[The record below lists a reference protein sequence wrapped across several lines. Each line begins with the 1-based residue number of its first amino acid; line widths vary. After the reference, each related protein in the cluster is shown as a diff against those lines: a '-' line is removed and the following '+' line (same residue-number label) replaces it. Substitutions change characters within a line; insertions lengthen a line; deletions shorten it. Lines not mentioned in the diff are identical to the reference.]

1 MSKCGWMRLERL
13 PQWNPMKSLVFARRS
28 RRPGGQVEAAF
39 SRDRRVLWI
48 VNFSRFL
55 CGFLILAAFPLVGG
69 KMLAAALLQPFAGPE
84 MSEMFLLVS
93 NFSDSHAD
101 RVYEYQYT
109 KYRRSNRNKQQGACR
124 FRTSLSCIDLCQ
136 EWAMIVLQG
145 CFCCCQHINL
155 HEGDCQ
161 GKCWVMW
168 GLKHQGKPQYRDSKE
183 EIVSRH
189 GMARIHDDV
198 EESV

>member
-1 MSKCGWMRLERL
+1 MSVVGTVGTVGTW
-13 PQWNPMKSLVFARRS
+13 KSLVFARRS

-39 SRDRRVLWI
+39 SL
-48 VNFSRFL
+48 FL
-55 CGFLILAAFPLVGG
+55 YGFLILAAFPLVGG

-101 RVYEYQYT
+101 RAYEYQYT

-136 EWAMIVLQG
+136 G
-145 CFCCCQHINL
+145 
-155 HEGDCQ
+155 
-161 GKCWVMW
+161 
-168 GLKHQGKPQYRDSKE
+168 
-183 EIVSRH
+183 
-189 GMARIHDDV
+189 
-198 EESV
+198 